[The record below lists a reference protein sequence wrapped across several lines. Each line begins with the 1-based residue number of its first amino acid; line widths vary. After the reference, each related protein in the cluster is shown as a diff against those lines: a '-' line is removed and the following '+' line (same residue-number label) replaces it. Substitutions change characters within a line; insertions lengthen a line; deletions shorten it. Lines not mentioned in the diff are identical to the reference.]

1 MKPSAD
7 IAGRQGAFCPP
18 DRPTT
23 PMPRATCLAA
33 RAPGIRLRTP
43 RAVRLAPKH
52 PHATPRRGFTLM
64 EVMIACGLFF
74 MATFAILALV
84 STTLRNARALQRRDV
99 DAGMAASQ
107 VYETLKTN
115 RMDQGSL
122 SGDFG
127 DTYPGYSWDASWDVD
142 WDSGATNG
150 LLKVDIV
157 VSRRGSPNPV
167 DNLTIRIFAP
177 DAKSGLGQPIF
188 R

>member
-1 MKPSAD
+1 MRLHFLESSVANGNGVRSSAAA
-7 IAGRQGAFCPP
+7 IARRAQTGTNPTPLLTRAHRVRQFRG
-18 DRPTT
+18 
-23 PMPRATCLAA
+23 
-33 RAPGIRLRTP
+33 
-43 RAVRLAPKH
+43 
-52 PHATPRRGFTLM
+52 GFTLM
-64 EVMIACGLFF
+64 EVMVACGIFF

-107 VYETLKTN
+107 VFETLKTN

-127 DTYPGYSWDASWDVD
+127 EAYPGYTWDAAWDVD

-157 VSRRGSPNPV
+157 VNHRGNRQPI
-167 DNLTIRIFAP
+167 DNLSIRVFAP
-177 DAKSGLGQPIF
+177 DARSGPGPNL